1 MAEELPQE
9 WEAAPELGWMEPA
22 LAEEFPGVGLAYTTV
37 SAGSGRSPDALKE
50 QLREL
55 SNRFGGAQAINLRQQ
70 AIPWSYRVFFR
81 HIGLDPDETPP
92 PAEEVSLNRMRD
104 GRFKSRNRLDDALTI
119 AVAEVGVAMLAFD
132 ADRVEGRLGMRLAG
146 EDDRMEGRTSPLVP
160 GTILI
165 ADEKR
170 PLAVLFKQQA
180 EGTEVTKK
188 TERSALVAVKV
199 RGVPDVALE
208 EALWVAA
215 SAMMA

>member
-1 MAEELPQE
+1 MAELPQE
-9 WEAAPELGWMEPA
+9 WEATPEPGWVDPG
-22 LAEEFPGVGLAYTTV
+22 LAQEFPGLGLAHTTV
-37 SAGSGRSPDALKE
+37 SAGGGRSPAALKE
-50 QLREL
+50 RLREL

-81 HIGLDPDETPP
+81 HIGLDPDTTPTP
-92 PAEEVSLNRMRD
+92 VEEVSLNRMRD
-104 GRFKSRNRLDDALTI
+104 GRFRSRNRIDDALTI

-132 ADRVEGRLGMRLAG
+132 ADKVEGRLGMRLSA
-146 EDDRMEGRTSPLVP
+146 DDEAFEGRTTPLVP
-160 GTILI
+160 GTILV

-170 PLAVLFKQQA
+170 PLSILFRQQA
-180 EGTEVTKK
+180 KGREPGRK
-188 TERSALVAVKV
+188 TARTTLVAVKV

>member
-1 MAEELPQE
+1 LVHTTVPAGGGRSG
-9 WEAAPELGWMEPA
+9 PEL
-22 LAEEFPGVGLAYTTV
+22 
-37 SAGSGRSPDALKE
+37 KE
-50 QLREL
+50 RLMEL
-55 SNRFGGAQAINLRQQ
+55 SNRFGGAQAIQLRQQ

-104 GRFKSRNRLDDALTI
+104 GSFKSRNRLDDSLTI

-132 ADRVEGRLGMRLAG
+132 ADKVEGRLGIRLAA
-146 EDDRMEGRTSPLVP
+146 EEEAFEGRSSPLVP
-160 GTILI
+160 GTIVI

-170 PLAVLFKQQA
+170 PLSILFRQTAK
-180 EGTEVTKK
+180 GREVGKK
-188 TERSALVAVKV
+188 TERTTLVAVKV

-215 SAMMA
+215 SSMMA